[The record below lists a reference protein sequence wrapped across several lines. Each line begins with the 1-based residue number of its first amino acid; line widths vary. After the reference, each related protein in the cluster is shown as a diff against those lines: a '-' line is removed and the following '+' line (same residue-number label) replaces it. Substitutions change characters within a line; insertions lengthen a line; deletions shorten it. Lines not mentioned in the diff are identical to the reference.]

1 MRGAPCCGLLL
12 ALAATSLRAGIDVPV
27 APPPLTVLLD
37 YDRPVSLAASQAL
50 ASELTSILSDSNI
63 NVTLRLRKDIPE
75 HSEFRDLVL
84 FRMKGTCSM
93 QALPIAALSDERG
106 PLALTHEV
114 NGELLPFGEVECDRV
129 RQSLQRTLGR
139 GNPQKYETQFGIAL
153 ARVMA
158 HELYHMK
165 AHSASHTKEGV
176 TKAALSSEELSTG
189 KLMLPPKARTLLQ
202 VR

>member
-1 MRGAPCCGLLL
+1 MM
-12 ALAATSLRAGIDVPV
+12 AAFSSYAGVEVSSPS
-27 APPPLTVLLD
+27 PLTVLLE
-37 YDRPVSLAASQAL
+37 YDKPVSPAISQAL
-50 ASELTSILSDSNI
+50 QNELASILADSKIHVN
-63 NVTLRLRKDIPE
+63 LLLRKDISD
-75 HSEFRDLVL
+75 HSEFNDLVL

-93 QALPIAALSDERG
+93 QAYPVGALSDERG

-139 GNPQKYETQFGIAL
+139 GNPAKHDTQLGIAL

-165 AHSASHTKEGV
+165 AHASTHTKDGV
-176 TKAALSSEELSTG
+176 TKAALSSEDLAGG
-189 KLMLPPKARTLLQ
+189 KLLLPRQARNSF
-202 VR
+202 R